1 MALLYLR
8 YIFPF
13 RFGFKYNLMFA
24 MPAEGW
30 EFSVL
35 EPFKAS
41 HVQRKPWKGV
51 EFDVFAFHSQWNFL
65 EVKKL
70 MPTATFISLLRDPV
84 DCFESIFV
92 YMELRKKY
100 KMTIN
105 EFAKEIASTGNKLF
119 DYFSVLS

>member
-1 MALLYLR
+1 
-8 YIFPF
+8 
-13 RFGFKYNLMFA
+13 MFA